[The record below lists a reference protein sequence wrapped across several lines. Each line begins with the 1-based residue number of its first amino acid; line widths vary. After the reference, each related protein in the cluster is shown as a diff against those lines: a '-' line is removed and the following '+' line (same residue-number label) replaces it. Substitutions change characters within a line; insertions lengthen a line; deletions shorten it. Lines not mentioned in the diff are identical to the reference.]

1 MIEVPL
7 LMFALLTLMAWPDR
21 RSRHLT
27 SAFDSEVIVRDD

>member
-21 RSRHLT
+21 RSRRLAPSFESELT
-27 SAFDSEVIVRDD
+27 VRDN